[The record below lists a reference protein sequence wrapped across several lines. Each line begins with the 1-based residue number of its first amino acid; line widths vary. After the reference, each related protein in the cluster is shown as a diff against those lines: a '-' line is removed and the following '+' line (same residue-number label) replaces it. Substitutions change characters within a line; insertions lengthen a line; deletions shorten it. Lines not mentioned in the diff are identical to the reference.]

1 MAVVINRRFT
11 ASITFHEV
19 LHSFWVG
26 CITGTATLDAKL
38 LQQLV
43 SMREEVLYVIFLDL
57 HKAYGA
63 LDRDRCLE
71 ILEGYRLG
79 PWDLRILQD
88 YWCILQMVARVGV
101 YYGAD
106 FNGCSGA
113 TLVLVGGRDIRREGR
128 VGKGGAT
135 PWHIFYADDGMVA
148 STDPDWLQG
157 EFDTL
162 TGIFI
167 LKVRAESLTRS

>member
-1 MAVVINRRFT
+1 
-11 ASITFHEV
+11 
-19 LHSFWVG
+19 
-26 CITGTATLDAKL
+26 
-38 LQQLV
+38 
-43 SMREEVLYVIFLDL
+43 
-57 HKAYGA
+57 
-63 LDRDRCLE
+63 
-71 ILEGYRLG
+71 
-79 PWDLRILQD
+79 
-88 YWCILQMVARVGV
+88 MVARVGV

-113 TLVLVGGRDIRREGR
+113 TLVLIGGRDIRREGR

-162 TGIFI
+162 TGIFNRV
-167 LKVRAESLTRS
+167 LLWENVRKMIGMIFHP